1 MRRNPTIRSATS
13 RRPSSLLFQQ
23 RTRLIAVAA
32 FALACFSLLVAGCA
46 CLQIGAAYAQ
56 TSSASA
62 QASADAAGSGEEGLS
77 DEASISDV
85 SGVSAISLSVPSIL
99 QNPELPTGCEVTALA
114 EVLQFWGFDV
124 CKTELA
130 DEWLPRSE
138 SDFVNA
144 FLGDPYSEDGHACM
158 APCIVQAASSYLS
171 ACESDLAATDMTGI
185 SFSEVLGTV
194 ANGTPVIVWVTIG
207 LEEPSEPYLTQ
218 EEDGIEYSLFA
229 ETHCVAVIGFD
240 AAAQTVLVADPL
252 EGQVSY
258 DIDLIA
264 LRYQQLGSQAV
275 VIA

>member
-77 DEASISDV
+77 DEASIADV

-138 SDFVNA
+138 SDFVNLN
-144 FLGDPYSEDGHACM
+144 FQSKC
-158 APCIVQAASSYLS
+158 
-171 ACESDLAATDMTGI
+171 
-185 SFSEVLGTV
+185 
-194 ANGTPVIVWVTIG
+194 N
-207 LEEPSEPYLTQ
+207 
-218 EEDGIEYSLFA
+218 
-229 ETHCVAVIGFD
+229 
-240 AAAQTVLVADPL
+240 
-252 EGQVSY
+252 
-258 DIDLIA
+258 A
-264 LRYQQLGSQAV
+264 L
-275 VIA
+275 